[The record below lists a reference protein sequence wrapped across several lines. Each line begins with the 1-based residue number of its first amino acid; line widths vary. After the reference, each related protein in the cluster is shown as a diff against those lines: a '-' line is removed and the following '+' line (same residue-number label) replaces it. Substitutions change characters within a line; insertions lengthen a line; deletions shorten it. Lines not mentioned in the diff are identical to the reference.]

1 MITQNPIV
9 GRSRKKLA
17 GVYARTLWGKNVI
30 QSCPTP
36 SNTPPT
42 QALKDSRAAFA
53 RVSQMANMV
62 PSTLLA
68 NLFYTAPLGKSRRA
82 ALSSQLFTGVQRS
95 RKQVAF
101 NLEAISQLGSN
112 VVVTTQGLLYTI
124 PSKSFTMAMDDF
136 STTSIADTSRVP
148 CVFAISYDLRIC
160 VPLTAYTSI
169 EGNTLVFDNI
179 SDTLVGNEILIIP
192 LWQTNIGSSANPI
205 WVYGSFS
212 LST

>member
-17 GVYARTLWGKNVI
+17 GVYARTLYGKNVL
-30 QSCPTP
+30 QSCPSP
-36 SNTPPT
+36 SKNPPSA
-42 QALKDSRAAFA
+42 ALKDSRAAFA

-68 NLFYTAPLGKSRRA
+68 NLFYIAPIDKSRRA

-95 RKQVAF
+95 GKQVSFSIDA
-101 NLEAISQLGSN
+101 LRQLGSN
-112 VVVTTQGLLYTI
+112 AVVTNQGLLYTI
-124 PSKSFTMAMDDF
+124 PSKSFAMAMDEF

-148 CVFAISYDLRIC
+148 CVFAISYDLGIC
-160 VPLTAYTSI
+160 VPLIAYESI
-169 EGNTLVFDNI
+169 EGNTLIFSNI
-179 SDTLVGNEILIIP
+179 SDTLVGHEILLVC